1 MWDLRWTICIGSGF
15 SPITSFALANYFTNV
30 SHIIILIIRAWYN
43 RFNLGQSAT
52 DSLTLTLSCPCVLRQ
67 AVLTS
72 HYVLPHNLD
81 VVVTV
86 WTCVLMPEANHM
98 PQLMH
103 YDPKLVTVLS
113 NRNSLRTVAT
123 LSNKWT
129 APAAD
134 SNNAVRGTYLNYCN
148 LHFWN
153 SFEHVDFEVMI
164 KLVLERY
171 SVQVLASLPASSTEC
186 FCGLTHTLQIK
197 AACELDLCGSE
208 YGLVARSFEHWMNLW
223 VI

>member
-1 MWDLRWTICIGSGF
+1 MYSHNIWIPYVPWICIGAGF
-15 SPITSFALANYFTNV
+15 SPSTSFSLANYFTDV
-30 SHIIILIIRAWYN
+30 SYIIILIIRTWYN

-52 DSLTLTLSCPCVLRQ
+52 DSLTLTLSCPCVPRQ

-129 APAAD
+129 APA
-134 SNNAVRGTYLNYCN
+134 T
-148 LHFWN
+148 
-153 SFEHVDFEVMI
+153 M
-164 KLVLERY
+164 RY
-171 SVQVLASLPASSTEC
+171 VV
-186 FCGLTHTLQIK
+186 HTLTTAIYIFGTLLSML
-197 AACELDLCGSE
+197 ALS
-208 YGLVARSFEHWMNLW
+208 
-223 VI
+223 